1 MNNLD
6 LTILIPSIYFNYHG
20 HKISMIGKCDDCG
33 IDNVEIMVIT
43 KEDNDQKVKLCNQ
56 CRPADGAYAY

>member
-6 LTILIPSIYFNYHG
+6 PTILIPSIYFNYHG

-43 KEDNDQKVKLCNQ
+43 KENNDQKSCVDVLQ
-56 CRPADGAYAY
+56 